1 MFYPS
6 SIKNAVGNLIKVALS
21 LLIMA
26 FDTVDTFSYIDSSEL

>member
-6 SIKNAVGNLIKVALS
+6 SIKNAVGNLIEVALS